1 MFLTNAQNV
10 GSVVVADG
18 CGGLVVIVLTFFSD
32 DPRSNPVQGRVV
44 CHIKWKERKKANA
57 QNQID
62 EF

>member
-44 CHIKWKERKKANA
+44 CHIKWKERK
-57 QNQID
+57 
-62 EF
+62 